1 MTNIRLGH
9 VVARVLG
16 FALAVSAHVGA
27 ASTGEVSSAVVKDWC
42 TVDPARAAARSILES
57 ASRHR
62 DDHPHAL
69 AHVHTEGTLPHQGI
83 RDQSL
88 EAEVDW
94 QVALRAALAWQVGHD
109 PRYLRQVDA
118 YLLAWAGTYEPDFNP
133 IDETNLDALIEA
145 YALTRRAL
153 HPPTRAA
160 MQALLHKLGEGY
172 LERMHALSRSL
183 RGSEVNNWQSHR
195 IKLVALAGAA
205 LGDGALLQEAT
216 LLFQQQVA
224 GNIHADGSVH
234 DFSERDA
241 LHYVVYDLQPL
252 VQAAV
257 AVKPYASVDDWL
269 HYETAAGASLAKALD
284 WLRPYADGSRSHEEF
299 VHSKVKFDA
308 ARAQAGVSGFSGLWD
323 PRTGTALYWLAARLD
338 PRYLAVAKKLSAQP
352 PDWIG
357 VCR

>member
-1 MTNIRLGH
+1 MNDLRLRPTL
-9 VVARVLG
+9 AC
-16 FALAVSAHVGA
+16 ALALAFTVYAGTATARDA
-27 ASTGEVSSAVVKDWC
+27 APAAAKDWC
-42 TVDPARAAARSILES
+42 SVDPARPAARSILQS
-57 ASRHR
+57 AQRHR
-62 DDHPHAL
+62 DDRPHAL

-88 EAEVDW
+88 EAEADW
-94 QVALRAALAWQVGHD
+94 QIALRAALAWRIGHD

-118 YLLAWAGTYEPDFNP
+118 YLLAWAAIYEPDFNP

-145 YALTRRAL
+145 YSLTRQAL
-153 HPPTRAA
+153 NAPTRAA
-160 MQALLHKLGEGY
+160 MQTLLRRLGEGY
-172 LERMHALSRSL
+172 LERMHALIRSP
-183 RGSEVNNWQSHR
+183 RGGEANNWQSHR

-205 LGDGALLQEAT
+205 LGDDAMLQQAT

-224 GNIHADGSVH
+224 GNIHPDGSVY

-252 VQAAV
+252 VQAALS
-257 AVKPYASVDDWL
+257 VKPYASVDDWL
-269 HYETAAGASLAKALD
+269 HYETSNGASLAKALD
-284 WLRPYADGSRSHEEF
+284 WLRPYAEGSRSHEEF

-308 ARAQAGVSGFSGLWD
+308 ARAQAGVSGFSGPWD
-323 PRTGTALYWLAARLD
+323 PQTSTALYWLAARLD
-338 PRYLAVAKKLSAQP
+338 ARYLPVAKTLSAQA